1 MEFKKVTGG
10 VCAAKGF
17 QAAGVH
23 CGFRA
28 NPNKKDLALI
38 VADVRCTAAGM
49 YTSNKVKGAPIT
61 VDKAHLTDGHA
72 QAILVNSGN
81 ANTCA
86 ANGIDLANECCRLAA
101 GALGLKEEDILPSST
116 GVIGQPMTID
126 PFAKGIPEAVA
137 QLAGGEEGSTAA
149 AQAIM
154 TTDTYPK
161 QYALQFT
168 LGGKTCTVGA
178 IGKGSGMIA
187 PNLATL
193 LTFYTTDAAISAE
206 MLDKAIHQVVPA
218 TYNQLS
224 VDLDTSTND
233 TLLILANGL
242 AGNEPVTAEGEDY
255 DNFVAALTAIAE
267 HMAALHASDGEGAS
281 HLITCQVSHAKDK
294 ATARAIAKS
303 VVCSNLFKAAV
314 FGRDANWGRILCAI
328 GYTQGDFSV
337 DHCCVWL
344 ESAAGSV
351 YVCEN
356 AAYHPYSEEEA
367 SKVLS
372 EHDILVRVDM
382 GDGEAEGKA
391 WGCDLTYDYV
401 KINGDYRS

>member
-1 MEFKKVTGG
+1 MKIISGG

-101 GALGLKEEDILPSST
+101 GALGLKEEDTLPSST

-126 PFAKGIPEAVA
+126 PFAKGIPEAAA
-137 QLAGGEEGSTAA
+137 QLAGGEAGSTAA

-168 LGGKTCTVGA
+168 LGGKTCTLGA

-337 DHCCVWL
+337 DRCCVWL

-367 SKVLS
+367 SKVLA

>member
-1 MEFKKVTGG
+1 MEFKEVTGG

-126 PFAKGIPEAVA
+126 PFAKGIPEAAA
-137 QLAGGEEGSTAA
+137 QLAGGEAGSTAA

-154 TTDTYPK
+154 TTDTSPK

-168 LGGKTCTVGA
+168 LGGKTCTLGA

-337 DHCCVWL
+337 DRCCVWL

-356 AAYHPYSEEEA
+356 AAYHPYSEE
-367 SKVLS
+367 
-372 EHDILVRVDM
+372 
-382 GDGEAEGKA
+382 
-391 WGCDLTYDYV
+391 
-401 KINGDYRS
+401 

>member
-1 MEFKKVTGG
+1 MPMMYLKHIQIKGEGKDCQGIFCYAQYNYGQPIVCPHCRSEQCVVHGYYERRVRLRCKDGG
-10 VCAAKGF
+10 IRRIRLRVK
-17 QAAGVH
+17 
-23 CGFRA
+23 R
-28 NPNKKDLALI
+28 L
-38 VADVRCTAAGM
+38 RCTCCHRTFVQDCSRCGLRKW
-49 YTSNKVKGAPIT
+49 SRR
-61 VDKAHLTDGHA
+61 
-72 QAILVNSGN
+72 
-81 ANTCA
+81 NT
-86 ANGIDLANECCRLAA
+86 
-101 GALGLKEEDILPSST
+101 
-116 GVIGQPMTID
+116 
-126 PFAKGIPEAVA
+126 PF
-137 QLAGGEEGSTAA
+137 
-149 AQAIM
+149 
-154 TTDTYPK
+154 
-161 QYALQFT
+161 
-168 LGGKTCTVGA
+168 
-178 IGKGSGMIA
+178 
-187 PNLATL
+187 
-193 LTFYTTDAAISAE
+193 DAAISAE

-337 DHCCVWL
+337 DRCCVWL

-367 SKVLS
+367 SKVLA